1 MLKSMKTQDRKVFEK
16 AASCTQKHDANKHI
30 KRCSTSSDIRE
41 TQIKTTIMYHYIPT
55 RIGESEKSTHMC
67 WQEYIATRTLTCC

>member
-1 MLKSMKTQDRKVFEK
+1 MKTQDRKVFEK

-41 TQIKTTIMYHYIPT
+41 KQMKTTVTYHYTSIRIPK
-55 RIGESEKSTHMC
+55 IKKSD
-67 WQEYIATRTLTCC
+67 IATCW